1 MNNINNIKNKAK
13 QWRNK
18 YVSSETKRFKFNK
31 NARQK
36 YTFNALHLLSLENE
50 TQLCCMLDIS
60 FTSLSEVINN
70 PIYHTIEIPKKKGG
84 KRNIDAPDNILKEIQ
99 HKLNY
104 FLNAYYLMIKPES
117 VFGFVI
123 QTHDLGKICAI
134 AENAKPH
141 VGKKQLLNIEIKDF
155 FPAIKAKQ
163 VRALFQ
169 SELFGFDE
177 HLATILALLTTYN
190 GVLPIGA
197 PTSPAIANFICY
209 QLDNELQKF
218 SMENDMAYTRYA
230 DDLTFSSAIKIDNDS
245 ILDIVSLINK
255 HQFSINEK
263 KFRIQSANRKQ
274 TVTGLV
280 VNKKVN
286 VDRKF
291 IRKIRAILY
300 DIRLNGLKKAAMH
313 HFKIDENIDE
323 ATLGYFIHR
332 LEGLINF
339 VGQVRGKQDFIY
351 ARFKNEF
358 DEIFTTSI
366 KEY

>member
-1 MNNINNIKNKAK
+1 
-13 QWRNK
+13 
-18 YVSSETKRFKFNK
+18 
-31 NARQK
+31 
-36 YTFNALHLLSLENE
+36 
-50 TQLCCMLDIS
+50 
-60 FTSLSEVINN
+60 
-70 PIYHTIEIPKKKGG
+70 
-84 KRNIDAPDNILKEIQ
+84 
-99 HKLNY
+99 
-104 FLNAYYLMIKPES
+104 MIKPET

-123 QTHDLGKICAI
+123 QPHDLGKICAI

-141 VGKKQLLNIEIKDF
+141 VGKNQVLNIDVKDF

-177 HLATILALLTTYN
+177 HLATILALLTTYR

-230 DDLTFSSAIKIDNDS
+230 DDLTFSSATKLDNDC

-274 TVTGLV
+274 NVTGLV

>member
-18 YVSSETKRFKFNK
+18 YVSSETKRLKFNK

-50 TQLCCMLDIS
+50 TQLCKMLDIS

-70 PIYHTIEIPKKKGG
+70 PIYHSFEIPKKKGG
-84 KRNIDAPDNILKEIQ
+84 KRNIDAPDDILKEIQ
-99 HKLNY
+99 RKLNY

-123 QTHDLGKICAI
+123 QPHDLGKICAI

-141 VGKKQLLNIEIKDF
+141 VGKMQVLNIDIKNF
-155 FPAIKAKQ
+155 FPTINVKQ
-163 VRALFQ
+163 VKALFQ
-169 SELFGFDE
+169 SEIFEFDE
-177 HLATILALLTTYN
+177 HLATVMALLVTYK
-190 GVLPIGA
+190 GLLPIGA
-197 PTSPAIANFICY
+197 PTSPAIANFICC
-209 QLDNELQKF
+209 QLDNEMQQLCTANNISF
-218 SMENDMAYTRYA
+218 TRYA
-230 DDLTFSSAIKIDNDS
+230 DDLTFSSSVKIDTDI
-245 ILDIVSLINK
+245 ILDIVSIINK
-255 HQFSINEK
+255 NHFSINEK
-263 KFRIQSANRKQ
+263 KFRIQSANSKQ